1 MNKRIPFAI
10 RKSFG
15 LKVLSAFVIVIVVS
29 LTVYTVIVAVRE
41 GDKIKM
47 GLVEK
52 GELFAGILAHSSV
65 VGIFAENTDLLREAA
80 AGVLGQKDVLYVSM
94 YNSRLKLLYASGG
107 MVSDENPSPVVK
119 QDIVLSGDAA
129 LPKLLETSD
138 SLEFIKPVSRR
149 SLPGADESLYLGTPN
164 PDEAVKVIGYVR
176 IVLSKDSYR
185 REILSLAKQNAV
197 MMLLFIA
204 FSGVI
209 VSVAVKKV
217 MRPLEKLTGNVRAFE
232 KGLAVEPTPI
242 DSEDEVGNLAVAFNE
257 MMVARRQAEG
267 LLRESEDRYRRLV
280 ELSPDAIYVQ
290 QDGRIIFINATGAKL
305 LGASEP
311 SQVLGRPILKYIAE
325 NIRVATGRRLQQVQE
340 EMVTDHLIPLQ
351 YVQPGGTVVDV
362 EAVAAPFNFKGQP
375 AVLVIARDVTERKGL
390 EAKIRNYQK
399 ELYSVAAEMS
409 ALESRVEERE
419 RHLIAADLHDY
430 VGQNLIVLNFKL
442 NTLRKS
448 LSGTDAVRH
457 IDEILEILGK
467 IIEYTRSLTVEL
479 NPPVLVEIGFKAAVE
494 SLAEGFERTHGIVI
508 DVEDDGQ
515 PEQFDNNTRY
525 LVFRCVRELLMNAV
539 KHAQATR
546 AEIFMTRTGDS
557 MRVIVSDNG
566 IGFDVTLITHGKRGF
581 GLFTIRERMK
591 RLGGHCDIESKP
603 GLGTKITLD
612 FPLKQEQQQVGKD

>member
-1 MNKRIPFAI
+1 MNKKTSFAI

-29 LTVYTVIVAVRE
+29 LTVYTVIGAVRE

-47 GLVEK
+47 DLVEK

-65 VGIFAENTDLLREAA
+65 VGIFAENADLLRDAA
-80 AGVLGQKDVLYVSM
+80 AGVMGQKDVLSVSM
-94 YNSRLKLLYASGG
+94 YNARLKLLYSGG
-107 MVSDENPSPVVK
+107 VPASENKVPQIVK
-119 QDIVLSGDAA
+119 RDIVPSGDSA
-129 LPKLLETSD
+129 LPKLRETAD
-138 SLEFIKPVSRR
+138 SLEFIEPVLSR
-149 SLPGADESLYLGTPN
+149 SLPSADESLYLGTSN
-164 PDEAVKVIGYVR
+164 PAETVRVIGHVR
-176 IVLSKDSYR
+176 VVMSKDSYR

-204 FSGVI
+204 ASGVI

-217 MRPLEKLTGNVRAFE
+217 VRPLEKLTENVRAFE
-232 KGLAVEPTPI
+232 KGLAVEPTLI
-242 DSEDEVGNLAVAFNE
+242 ESEDEVGNLAVAFNE
-257 MMVARRQAEG
+257 MMVARRKAEG

-290 QDGRIIFINATGAKL
+290 QDGRIVFINAAGTKL
-305 LGASEP
+305 LGVSDAP
-311 SQVLGRPILKYIAE
+311 QVLGRPILKYISKNNRRAAE
-325 NIRVATGRRLQQVQE
+325 RRLQQVQE
-340 EMVTDHLIPLQ
+340 EMITDHLIPVQ
-351 YVQPGGTVVDV
+351 YMQPGGTLVDA
-362 EAVAAPFNFKGQP
+362 EMTAAPFIFLGRQ
-375 AVLVIARDVTERKGL
+375 AVLVIARDITERKGL
-390 EAKIRNYQK
+390 EEKIKNYQK

-409 ALESRVEERE
+409 SLESRVEERE

-442 NTLRKS
+442 NALRKS
-448 LSGTDAVRH
+448 LPESDAVRNL
-457 IDEILEILGK
+457 DEILEILGK

-479 NPPVLVEIGFKAAVE
+479 NPPILVEIGFKAAVE
-494 SLAEGFERTHGIVI
+494 SLAEGFERTHGIMI

-515 PEQFDNNTRY
+515 PEQLDNNMRY
-525 LVFRCVRELLMNAV
+525 LIFRCVRELLLNAV

-557 MRVIVSDNG
+557 MRVVVSDNG
-566 IGFDVTLITHGKRGF
+566 IGFDAAVSAHEKRGF

-591 RLGGHCDIESKP
+591 RMGGSYDIESKP

-612 FPLKQEQQQVGKD
+612 LPLKYKQQLAGKD

>member
-1 MNKRIPFAI
+1 MNKRTPFAI

-15 LKVLSAFVIVIVVS
+15 LKVLFAFVIVIVVS

-41 GDKIKM
+41 GDKIKRD
-47 GLVEK
+47 LVEK

-80 AGVLGQKDVLYVSM
+80 AGVLGQKDVLHVSM

-107 MVSDENPSPVVK
+107 MVSDANPPPVVK
-119 QDIVLSGDAA
+119 QDIVLSGDAT

-138 SLEFIKPVSRR
+138 SLEFIKPVSRI

-267 LLRESEDRYRRLV
+267 LLRESEDRYRGLV

-290 QDGRIIFINATGAKL
+290 QDGRIMFTNATGTKL
-305 LGASEP
+305 LGVSES
-311 SQVLGRPILKYIAE
+311 SQVLGRPTMKYISE
-325 NIRVATGRRLQQVQE
+325 NNRGATCRRLQRVQE
-340 EMVTDHLIPLQ
+340 EMVTDYLIPLQ
-351 YVQPGGTVVDV
+351 FVQPGGTVVDV
-362 EAVAAPFNFKGQP
+362 EAVAAPFTFKGQP

-409 ALESRVEERE
+409 SLESRVEERE

-430 VGQNLIVLNFKL
+430 VGQNLIILNFKL

-448 LSGTDAVRH
+448 LTETDAVRH
-457 IDEILEILGK
+457 VDEILENLGK

-525 LVFRCVRELLMNAV
+525 LVFRCVRELLLNTV

-566 IGFDVTLITHGKRGF
+566 IGFDVASITHGEKGF
-581 GLFTIRERMK
+581 GLFAIRERMK
-591 RLGGHCDIESKP
+591 RLGGHCDITSNS

-612 FPLKQEQQQVGKD
+612 FPLIQEQQQVGKD